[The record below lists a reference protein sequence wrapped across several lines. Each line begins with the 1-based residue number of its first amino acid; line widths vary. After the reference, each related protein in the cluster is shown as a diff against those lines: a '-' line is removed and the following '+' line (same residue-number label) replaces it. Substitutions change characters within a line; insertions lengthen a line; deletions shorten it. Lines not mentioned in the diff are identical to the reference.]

1 MANKGSVKFYNKTK
15 GFGFITDQDTQEE
28 IFVHATGLL
37 EPIDMSDKVTFEVI
51 QGKKG
56 TNAVKVRKM

>member
-1 MANKGSVKFYNKTK
+1 MAKGSVKFYNKTK

-37 EPIDMSDKVTFEVI
+37 EPIDMGDKVSFETA

-56 TNAVKVRKM
+56 INAVKVRKM